1 MSRVSGGSEGTGVI
15 RRLMA
20 HRALKILCVAAACLG
35 VAPAWAMQPG
45 EYQIKAAYLLN
56 FARYV
61 EWPAQRLPAGAP
73 LRLCVLGR
81 DPFGEALSG
90 LEGRQVNGHEVN
102 PRVVDGVEMASD
114 CHLVFIT
121 DSEERRVGLLLRG
134 LAGRSVLTVSDID
147 GFAEAGGGIGLVV
160 DERRVRFDI
169 NLTSVQR
176 EGLRASSQLLRHG
189 RFVFGLRAP

>member
-1 MSRVSGGSEGTGVI
+1 MV
-15 RRLMA
+15 
-20 HRALKILCVAAACLG
+20 K
-35 VAPAWAMQPG
+35 
-45 EYQIKAAYLLN
+45 
-56 FARYV
+56 
-61 EWPAQRLPAGAP
+61 
-73 LRLCVLGR
+73 
-81 DPFGEALSG
+81 
-90 LEGRQVNGHEVN
+90 

-147 GFAEAGGGIGLVV
+147 GFAEAGGRIGLVV

-189 RFVFGLRAP
+189 AASCSA